1 MLLLSAV
8 LAVLGLSSPRS
19 GGADY
24 MVCILG
30 HVLPAGGDNAS
41 SVCESDPVHIQ
52 NICCRGV
59 ADRAPWE
66 LIQIL

>member
-1 MLLLSAV
+1 
-8 LAVLGLSSPRS
+8 
-19 GGADY
+19 

-41 SVCESDPVHIQ
+41 SVCEADPSHIQ
-52 NICCRGV
+52 SVCCRGV
-59 ADRAPWE
+59 ADRASWE

>member
-1 MLLLSAV
+1 MLYLQS
-8 LAVLGLSSPRS
+8 LGFLSPRS
-19 GGADY
+19 GGAEY

-41 SVCESDPVHIQ
+41 SVCEADPFHIQ

-59 ADRAPWE
+59 ADRASLE